1 MSLIRIQAV
10 VLRQWYEFINQWS
23 RIFDTFFW
31 PIIDLMLWGLT
42 FFYIEATTPEI
53 SLSKVII
60 GALIFSNFLYSVQR
74 DFTMGFLQEVWD
86 RNLYNIFATPLTKEE
101 IIVGSAI
108 TTFLKTM
115 LLVVIVTLTA
125 YTVFDFNFFDL
136 LPVFFGGL
144 TTVTLFGICFGI
156 LTTSF
161 IFHFGSQVQTL
172 VWSGLGIIMPLLCI
186 YYPVT
191 ALPETLQHIAWLL
204 PPTYVFEYVR
214 AFINDQTIPTALDW
228 LWPTLLN
235 IFYISLAIWYFK
247 STFRKAHQ
255 RGWFVK
261 MD

>member
-1 MSLIRIQAV
+1 MSLTRIQAV

-31 PIIDLMLWGLT
+31 PIIDLLLWGLT
-42 FFYIEATTPEI
+42 FFYIESTNPEI

-60 GALIFSNFLYSVQR
+60 GALIFSSFLYSVQR

-86 RNLYNIFATPLTKEE
+86 RNLYNIFAAPLKKEE
-101 IIVGSAI
+101 IIIGSSI
-108 TTFLKTM
+108 TTIIKTM
-115 LLVVIVTLTA
+115 LLVVITTLTA
-125 YTVFDFNFFDL
+125 YTFFDFNFLDL
-136 LPVFFGGL
+136 FPLLLGGL
-144 TTVTLFGICFGI
+144 TTVTLFGIFFGM

-172 VWSGLGIIMPLLCI
+172 VWSGLAVIMPLLCI

-191 ALPETLQHIAWLL
+191 ALPEVLHPLAWAL

-214 AFINDQTIPTALDW
+214 AFINTQTIPSLVDW
-228 LWPTLLN
+228 ITPTLLN
-235 IFYISLAIWYFK
+235 FFYIGLASWYFN
-247 STFRKAHQ
+247 STFKKAHR